1 MEVKRRMEV
10 VELINSYL
18 FIYFSLMDFVLPG
31 EPVLSERKDHTM
43 QDAFGTLRST
53 RAYNTDDVSCD
64 SDDGNKTTV
73 TPTTT
78 SKLPEI
84 GQVVIA
90 SVTRIT
96 TKWVGLDIRA
106 IVPAFEGQDGASKL
120 SPPPLPPKDPIPLA
134 EPFKGTMRAMD
145 IWGQKLSAHE
155 AAAKTTSRPL
165 NNPLAAAT
173 MEGKLYLSVRPG
185 DLIRAK
191 IIGVGDAS
199 AGFML
204 SISPEEEGTAVALGV
219 IFARCKGSGGEPMHP
234 ISWCEMEC
242 PVTFIKETRRV
253 CIGRVGVA
261 GDGVVGSV
269 GVGVGGST
277 TASPNSSSIT
287 STTTTSMQQ
296 QS

>member
-1 MEVKRRMEV
+1 
-10 VELINSYL
+10 
-18 FIYFSLMDFVLPG
+18 MDFVLPG
-31 EPVLSERKDHTM
+31 EPVLAERKDHTV

-64 SDDGNKTTV
+64 SDDNKT
-73 TPTTT
+73 TTT

-90 SVTRIT
+90 LVTRIT

-106 IVPAFEGQDGASKL
+106 IVPPLENQDGPK
-120 SPPPLPPKDPIPLA
+120 PPKDPIPLL

-204 SISPEEEGTAVALGV
+204 SISPEEEDTAATGAALGV

-253 CIGRVGVA
+253 CIGSG
-261 GDGVVGSV
+261 
-269 GVGVGGST
+269 GGST
-277 TASPNSSSIT
+277 TASPNST
-287 STTTTSMQQ
+287 TTPTTMTTTTMQQ

>member
-1 MEVKRRMEV
+1 M
-10 VELINSYL
+10 N
-18 FIYFSLMDFVLPG
+18 FVLPG
-31 EPVLSERKDHTM
+31 EPVPLEKKDHTER
-43 QDAFGTLRST
+43 DSFGTLRST
-53 RAYNTDDVSCD
+53 RAYNIDNTDD
-64 SDDGNKTTV
+64 TTTMT
-73 TPTTT
+73 TPTF
-78 SKLPEI
+78 LPEI

-90 SVTRIT
+90 SVTRLT
-96 TKWVGLDIRA
+96 NKWVGLDIKA
-106 IVPAFEGQDGASKL
+106 IILPDNKDDPQ
-120 SPPPLPPKDPIPLA
+120 PLQ

-155 AAAKTTSRPL
+155 AAAKTTARPL

-185 DLIRAK
+185 DLIKAK

-204 SISPEEEGTAVALGV
+204 STSPEEEGEGECSLGV

-242 PVTFIKETRRV
+242 PLTFIKETRRV
-253 CIGRVGVA
+253 AISSCAIP
-261 GDGVVGSV
+261 
-269 GVGVGGST
+269 T
-277 TASPNSSSIT
+277 T
-287 STTTTSMQQ
+287 